1 MSLPIVVYGS
11 TDCDDTER
19 TRSYLCEC
27 GIPFQEV
34 NIDHVPDAAQF
45 VRFINNGYC
54 STPTLVLGEGK
65 HKIILTEPSNEVLK
79 HVISRVQLFD

>member
-1 MSLPIVVYGS
+1 MFLPIVVYGA
-11 TDCDDTER
+11 THCDDTER
-19 TRSYLCEC
+19 TCNYLREC

-65 HKIILTEPSNEVLK
+65 RKIILTEPSNEELK
-79 HVISRVQLFD
+79 HLISRVQLFD